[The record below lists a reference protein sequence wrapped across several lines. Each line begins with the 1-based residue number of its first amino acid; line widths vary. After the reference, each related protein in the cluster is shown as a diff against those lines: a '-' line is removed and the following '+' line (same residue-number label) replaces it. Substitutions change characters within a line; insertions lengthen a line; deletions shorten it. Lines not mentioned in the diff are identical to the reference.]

1 MSLLSAALL
10 LFLVIDPVGNAP
22 VFASLLSHLPAA
34 RRRRV
39 IARELL
45 FALGVM
51 VFFLF
56 VGEKLL
62 DLLQIS
68 EPALSISG
76 GIVLFLIALRMIF
89 LDPSEIFGRGPEG
102 EPYFV
107 PLAVPLVAGPSA
119 LATILLLRAQDPAG
133 WPKWLGAVLLAWLT
147 GAIVLLAADPVTACL
162 GRRGA
167 TAVQRL
173 MGMLLTTVSVQM
185 FLSGLRKFLAEN

>member
-1 MSLLSAALL
+1 MTLLSAALL

-22 VFASLLSHLPAA
+22 VFAALLSHLPPG
-34 RRRRV
+34 RRRQV

-51 VFFLF
+51 VSFLF
-56 VGEKLL
+56 LGEKLL
-62 DLLQIS
+62 GLLQIS

-76 GIVLFLIALRMIF
+76 GIILFLIALRMIF
-89 LDPSEIFGRGPEG
+89 LDPSEIFGRSPEG

-107 PLAVPLVAGPSA
+107 PLAVPLIAGPSL
-119 LATILLLRAQDPAG
+119 LATILLLQARQPDR
-133 WPKWLGAVLLAWLT
+133 WPEWLAAVLIAWFAGAV
-147 GAIVLLAADPVTACL
+147 VLLAADAVTSVL
-162 GRRGA
+162 GQRGA

-185 FLSGLRKFLAEN
+185 FLTGLKKFLAES

>member
-10 LFLVIDPVGNAP
+10 LFLVTDPVGNAP
-22 VFASLLSHLPAA
+22 IFASLLSHLPAA

-76 GIVLFLIALRMIF
+76 GIILFLIALRMIF
-89 LDPSEIFGRGPEG
+89 LDPSEIFGRSPEG

-107 PLAVPLVAGPSA
+107 PLAVPLIAGPSA
-119 LATILLLRAQDPAG
+119 LATILLLQARDPAS
-133 WPKWLGAVLLAWLT
+133 WPKWLGAVLLAWLV
-147 GAIVLLAADPVTACL
+147 GAVVLLAADPVTTCL

-185 FLSGLRKFLAEN
+185 FLSGLRKFLGEP

>member
-1 MSLLSAALL
+1 MTLLSAAVL

-22 VFASLLSHLPAA
+22 VFASLLSHLPPG
-34 RRRRV
+34 RRRMV

-45 FALGVM
+45 FALAVM
-51 VFFLF
+51 VIFLF

-62 DLLQIS
+62 GVLHVS

-76 GIVLFLIALRMIF
+76 GIILFLIALRMIF
-89 LDPSEIFGRGPEG
+89 LDPAEIFGRAPEG

-107 PLAVPLVAGPSA
+107 PLAVPLVAGPSV
-119 LATILLLRAQDPAG
+119 LATILLLRAQEPES
-133 WPKWLGAVLLAWLT
+133 WPKWLGAVLAAWGV
-147 GAIVLLAADPVTACL
+147 GAAVLLAADPLTTFL
-162 GRRGA
+162 GTRGA

-185 FLSGLRKFLAEN
+185 FLTGLRRFLAEA

>member
-1 MSLLSAALL
+1 MTLLSAAVL

-22 VFASLLSHLPAA
+22 VFASLLSHLPPE
-34 RRRRV
+34 RRRLV

-51 VFFLF
+51 AAFLF
-56 VGEKLL
+56 LGEKLL

-76 GIVLFLIALRMIF
+76 GIILFLIALRMIF
-89 LDPSEIFGRGPEG
+89 LDPSEIFGRAPEG

-107 PLAVPLVAGPSA
+107 PLAVPLIAGPSA
-119 LATILLLRAQDPAG
+119 LATILLLRAQAPES
-133 WPKWLGAVLLAWLT
+133 WPKWLAAVLLAWLA
-147 GAIVLLAADPVTACL
+147 GAIVLLAADPLTTFL
-162 GRRGA
+162 GQRGA
-167 TAVQRL
+167 SAVQRL

-185 FLSGLRKFLAEN
+185 FLSGLERFLGK

>member
-1 MSLLSAALL
+1 MTLPSAALL

-56 VGEKLL
+56 VGERLL

-76 GIVLFLIALRMIF
+76 GIILFLIALRMIF
-89 LDPSEIFGRGPEG
+89 LDPSEIFGRAPEG

-107 PLAVPLVAGPSA
+107 PLAVPLIAGPSA

-133 WPKWLGAVLLAWLT
+133 WLKWLGAVLLAWLA
-147 GAIVLLAADPVTACL
+147 GAAVLLAADPVTACL
-162 GRRGA
+162 GSRGA
-167 TAVQRL
+167 SAVQRL

-185 FLSGLRKFLAEN
+185 FLSGLRKFLGET